1 MPVRKEHASSSFMW
15 HELHIESLSKVWATR
30 RDAVTRARVS
40 IASYRTVRY
49 TGIPMIQWI
58 TCVQEVT
65 VRLFDLEQSKSWEAL
80 SKLESLT
87 SSGVFKSL
95 MGDVFNPVQRI
106 IVDLCSELRTKF
118 ARPLFR
124 LLRRHSFRRKIQKR
138 IQTRVLTK
146 LFSRSVAFGGL
157 PADIVRLIV
166 DGGWLPV
173 PTIKKN

>member
-1 MPVRKEHASSSFMW
+1 MPVRKEHASIIMW
-15 HELHIESLSKVWATR
+15 DGLHIESLSKVRATR
-30 RDAVTRARVS
+30 RDAVTRGRVT

-49 TGIPMIQWI
+49 TGIPMIRWF

-65 VRLFDLEQSKSWEAL
+65 VRLFDLDQSWEAL

-87 SSGVFKSL
+87 SSGVFNSHL
-95 MGDVFNPVQRI
+95 GVVFGPVQRI

-146 LFSRSVAFGGL
+146 LFSCSVAFGGL